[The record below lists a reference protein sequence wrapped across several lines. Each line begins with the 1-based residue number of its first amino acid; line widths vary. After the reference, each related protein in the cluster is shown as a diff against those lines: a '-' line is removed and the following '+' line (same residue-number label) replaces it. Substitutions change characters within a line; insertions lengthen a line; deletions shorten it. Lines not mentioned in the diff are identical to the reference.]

1 MPGNN
6 TWRRTTRR
14 RSPPPPTESAR
25 ACRNP
30 SGGLPSHEP
39 PRLGQGPLT
48 LSVRLAGKQV
58 SLFLSVLGGNDIKSV
73 LSPATRAHSQLSA
86 RRTHLPMPMSLS
98 TEVRMIKGVGPQR
111 AELLAERGIHT
122 LEDLLGYLPFRY
134 EDRIHF
140 SKVKDIQ
147 PNGTYTISARVMSG
161 QVVRNMRF
169 RRDAIYHLLVQ
180 DEARGQLPCK
190 FFHGGY
196 LEGRLKPGQLLI
208 LHGKVEID
216 RMRPA
221 RLEMINPQIELLN
234 SEEMDSTEVGRI
246 VPIYEA
252 IGTFSS
258 KQIRRALYTA
268 VQLVD
273 QQMPDVLPE
282 GLRARLGY
290 PARGDAIIRTHFPEP
305 AESLEGL
312 NTFRSPAQQRLIF
325 EEFFLYQ
332 LSLGLD
338 RRATRKENA
347 IAFRVREDRIR
358 EALKRILPFKP
369 TEAQKRVLAEIVAD
383 LEKPEPMNRLLQGDV
398 GSGKTIIALQAAV
411 ISIENGTQAALMA
424 PTEILAVQHFL
435 SARRILGQAGYRVE
449 LLIHGLKS
457 AEKQAALERIR
468 SGEAQL
474 VIGTHALIEENVQF
488 ARIGFVAIDEQHRF
502 GVLQR
507 KRLMDKAA
515 SYGHAPHV
523 LVLTATPIPRTLS
536 LTLYGDLDVSVL
548 DELPPGRTPIET
560 RTTSEQHLVGVWE
573 FLRREVAAGHQGYI
587 VYPVIEESK
596 LELKAAME
604 EYERLSREVFPKLK
618 LGLLH
623 GRLSSEEKDEVMQR
637 FHKNEAQILVATTVV
652 EVGVDVP
659 NATVMVIEH
668 AERFGLSQLHQL
680 RGRIGRGAQ
689 KSHCILVAPFRMSD
703 EGRARLETMV
713 RTSNGFE
720 IAETD
725 LLLRGPG
732 EFFGTRQAGNLGF
745 HIANPLRDREFL
757 ELARREAFV
766 LADDAAQQET
776 LQLLLRMLPP
786 EWQRRYHLAH
796 IG

>member
-1 MPGNN
+1 GM
-6 TWRRTTRR
+6 
-14 RSPPPPTESAR
+14 
-25 ACRNP
+25 
-30 SGGLPSHEP
+30 
-39 PRLGQGPLT
+39 
-48 LSVRLAGKQV
+48 
-58 SLFLSVLGGNDIKSV
+58 
-73 LSPATRAHSQLSA
+73 
-86 RRTHLPMPMSLS
+86 
-98 TEVRMIKGVGPQR
+98 
-111 AELLAERGIHT
+111 RG
-122 LEDLLGYLPFRY
+122 
-134 EDRIHF
+134 
-140 SKVKDIQ
+140 
-147 PNGTYTISARVMSG
+147 
-161 QVVRNMRF
+161 
-169 RRDAIYHLLVQ
+169 RDAIYHLLVQ
-180 DEARGQLPCK
+180 DEAGGLLPCK

-208 LHGKVEID
+208 LHGKAEID
-216 RMRPA
+216 KLRPA
-221 RLEMINPQIELLN
+221 RLEMINPQIEVLS
-234 SEEMDSTEVGRI
+234 SEELDSTEVGRI

-252 IGTFSS
+252 IGTFGSR
-258 KQIRRALYTA
+258 QIRRAMYAA
-268 VQLVD
+268 VRLVD
-273 QQMPDVLPE
+273 HRMPDVLPE
-282 GLRARLGY
+282 ALRARLGY
-290 PARGDAIIRTHFPEP
+290 PSRGEALIHTHFPEP
-305 AESLEGL
+305 GESLDAL

-332 LSLGLD
+332 LSLALD
-338 RRATRKENA
+338 RKATRKENA
-347 IAFRVREDRIR
+347 IPFRLREDAVR

-369 TEAQKRVLAEIVAD
+369 TTAQKRVLAEIAAD
-383 LEKPEPMNRLLQGDV
+383 LEKPFPMNRLLQGDV

-411 ISIENGTQAALMA
+411 IAIENGTQAALMA

-435 SARRILGQAGYRVE
+435 SARRILAKAGYRVE
-449 LLIHGLKS
+449 LLVSGLKA
-457 AEKQAALERIR
+457 AEKSAALERIR
-468 SGEAQL
+468 TGEAQL
-474 VIGTHALIEENVQF
+474 VIGTHALIEDNVAF
-488 ARIGFVAIDEQHRF
+488 ARLGFVAIDEQHRF

-515 SYGHAPHV
+515 AHGHAPHV

-548 DELPPGRTPIET
+548 DELPPGRTPIVT
-560 RTTSEQHLVGVWE
+560 RMTTQQHLPGVWE
-573 FLRREVAAGHQGYI
+573 FLRREVAAGHQAYI

-623 GRLSSEEKDEVMQR
+623 GRLSSDEKEEVMQR
-637 FHKNEAQILVATTVV
+637 FRKNEVQILVATTVV

-689 KSHCILVAPFRMSD
+689 KSHCILVAPFRMTVGRSAAAKED
-703 EGRARLETMV
+703 VARARLETMV

-745 HIANPLRDREFL
+745 HIANPLRDKELL
-757 ELARREAFV
+757 ELARREAFA
-766 LADDAAQQET
+766 LAADSAQQDAM
-776 LQLLLRMLPP
+776 QRLLRQLPS
-786 EWQRRYHLAH
+786 EWQRRYHLAR

>member
-1 MPGNN
+1 
-6 TWRRTTRR
+6 
-14 RSPPPPTESAR
+14 
-25 ACRNP
+25 
-30 SGGLPSHEP
+30 
-39 PRLGQGPLT
+39 
-48 LSVRLAGKQV
+48 
-58 SLFLSVLGGNDIKSV
+58 
-73 LSPATRAHSQLSA
+73 
-86 RRTHLPMPMSLS
+86 MSMNLS

-111 AELLAERGIHT
+111 AELLAQRGIHT

-140 SKVKDIQ
+140 SKVRDIQ
-147 PNGTYTISARVMSG
+147 PNGTYTIRARVMSG
-161 QVVRNMRF
+161 QAIRGMRGG
-169 RRDAIYHLLVQ
+169 RDAIYHLLVQ
-180 DEARGQLPCK
+180 DEAGGSLPCK

-208 LHGKVEID
+208 LHGKAEID
-216 RMRPA
+216 KLRPA
-221 RLEMINPQIELLN
+221 RLEMINPQIEVLN
-234 SEEMDSTEVGRI
+234 NEEMDSTEVGRI

-252 IGTFSS
+252 VGTFGSR
-258 KQIRRALYTA
+258 QIRRAMYAA
-268 VQLVD
+268 VQLID
-273 QQMPDVLPE
+273 QRMPDVLPAA
-282 GLRARLGY
+282 LRVRLGF
-290 PARGDAIIRTHFPEP
+290 PSRGEALIHTHFPEP
-305 AESLEGL
+305 GESLDAL
-312 NTFRSPAQQRLIF
+312 NTFRSPSQQRLIF

-332 LSLGLD
+332 LSLALD
-338 RRATRKENA
+338 RQATRKENA
-347 IAFRVREDRIR
+347 IAFRLREDAIR

-369 TEAQKRVLAEIVAD
+369 TAAQKRVLAEIAAD
-383 LEKPEPMNRLLQGDV
+383 LEKPSPMNRLLQGDV
-398 GSGKTIIALQAAV
+398 GSGKTNIALQAAV
-411 ISIENGTQAALMA
+411 IAIENGTQTALMA

-435 SARRILGQAGYRVE
+435 SARRMLAKAGYRVE
-449 LLIHGLKS
+449 LLISGLKASEKS
-457 AEKQAALERIR
+457 AVLDRIR

-474 VIGTHALIEENVQF
+474 VIGTHALIEDNVEF
-488 ARIGFVAIDEQHRF
+488 ARLGFVAIDEQHRF

-515 SYGHAPHV
+515 AHGHAPHV

-536 LTLYGDLDVSVL
+536 LTLYGDLDASVL
-548 DELPPGRTPIET
+548 DELPPGRTPIVT
-560 RTTSEQHLVGVWE
+560 RMTTEQHLPGVWE
-573 FLRREVAAGHQGYI
+573 SLRREVAAGHQGYV

-623 GRLSSEEKDEVMQR
+623 GRLSSDEKEEVMQR
-637 FHKNEAQILVATTVV
+637 FRKNEAQILVATTVV

-668 AERFGLSQLHQL
+668 AERFGLAQLHQL

-689 KSHCILVAPFRMSD
+689 KSHCILVAPFRTTD
-703 EGRARLETMV
+703 EARARLETMV

-745 HIANPLRDREFL
+745 HIANPLRDKELL
-757 ELARREAFV
+757 ELARQEAFA
-766 LADDAAQQET
+766 LAADSAPPDA
-776 LQLLLRMLPP
+776 LQRLLRQLPP
-786 EWQRRYHLAH
+786 EWQRRYHLAR